1 MDPATWSLLS
11 NYDVENADFMYYVE
25 DIDGNHCNDFND
37 DFNEFQTAPDKSM
50 FFHAQEYCWEQ
61 GNLRILLGA
70 G

>member
-11 NYDVENADFMYYVE
+11 NYDVCHAGD
-25 DIDGNHCNDFND
+25 DIDGNYRNDFDDDFND
-37 DFNEFQTAPDKSM
+37 FQTAPDKSM